1 MAPRRA
7 TPGLTKQRALLM
19 ASRQQWLNC
28 SIAADTHSA
37 VDELTG
43 KNPRCAW
50 FADNAWVDR
59 KLLGDRAIE
68 LPACEGDQCRLL

>member
-1 MAPRRA
+1 
-7 TPGLTKQRALLM
+7 M

-37 VDELTG
+37 VDELNG

-50 FADNAWVDR
+50 FADIAWVDR
-59 KLLGDRAIE
+59 KLLGDHAIE
-68 LPACEGDQCRLL
+68 LLVCRGNQCRLL